1 MNTYRL
7 LILPAAVLAITSGA
21 IAQTEEPP
29 PSKFRGIEGDYT
41 KNGRVEVRGA
51 QGIAARGK
59 VRMLRVF
66 VGKDG
71 RGARFSARGE
81 LVVNGATRTFRNMV
95 ALRRDGTASISNLA
109 PGIED
114 GRAARDG
121 TYQIAGRTLNVEFD
135 FVLGTTAG
143 RATLSVRRRGPKE
156 RQRLFVTQTL
166 KTDALLSTVTWKFR
180 AAR

>member
-1 MNTYRL
+1 MNTYL
-7 LILPAAVLAITSGA
+7 KTLPMAALAIASSALG
-21 IAQTEEPP
+21 QSEEA
-29 PSKFRGIEGDYT
+29 PSPFRGIEGDYT
-41 KNGRVEVRGA
+41 KNGKVEVRGID
-51 QGIAARGK
+51 GVAARGR
-59 VRMLRVF
+59 VRLLRVG

-71 RGARFSARGE
+71 RGARFSTRGE
-81 LVVNGATRTFRNMV
+81 LVVNGATRTFRSIV

-114 GRAARDG
+114 GRSARDG
-121 TYQIAGRTLNVEFD
+121 TYQIAGRTLRVEFD

-143 RATLSVRRRGPKE
+143 RATLSVRRRGTKE

-166 KTDALLSTVTWKFR
+166 ATDALLSTVTWKFR